1 MMGKSQKED
10 DIRLLSSLSLLL
22 DFLTTAD
29 ATNGLSCNVGKGL
42 TTQHCIISQNSRDLT
57 WWFGNA
63 GHGLASRSSSEQSS
77 EAWCSSALHT
87 LL

>member
-57 WWFGNA
+57 
-63 GHGLASRSSSEQSS
+63 
-77 EAWCSSALHT
+77 
-87 LL
+87 